1 MAAEGKKTLFVAAAI
16 LPEDEKTLGRGF
28 AINLFFKQSNEIFH
42 HFLAF
47 LNITLYL
54 SLSSAAISQVIKTRA
69 NIILRS

>member
-1 MAAEGKKTLFVAAAI
+1 MAAEGEKTLFPAAAI
-16 LPEDEKTLGRGF
+16 LPEDEKTLGRSF
-28 AINLFFKQSNEIFH
+28 AINRFLKESHEIFY